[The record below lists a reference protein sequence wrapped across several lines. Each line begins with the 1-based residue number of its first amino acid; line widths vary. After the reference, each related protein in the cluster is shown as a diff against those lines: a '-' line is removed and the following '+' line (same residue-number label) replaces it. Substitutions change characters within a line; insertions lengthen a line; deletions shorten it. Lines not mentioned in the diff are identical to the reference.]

1 MGLVITLIIAGLLLL
16 CAELLLIP
24 GVGFAG
30 VLGLLSLAGSSVYAF
45 VQMGTF
51 AGTVVTSVNVLLVVI
66 LTIYVLRA
74 KTWKRL
80 SLETNID
87 SKAVAQNR
95 GLKIGDRGITISR
108 LAPIGTVRFDSD
120 LVEVKALEG
129 IVDPDT
135 EIEVVLIED
144 DKIFVRPIGEEY

>member
-95 GLKIGDRGITISR
+95 GLQIGDRGITISR